1 MAVNIPPELWLKI
14 ISYLTYEDVHFRLIN
29 ANKFLHRLIGGFTI
43 HRLPLALWEQVFTHL
58 DYFTLLNVAA
68 SCRLFRGCVKY
79 SKSNEIKAATFRE
92 QLLLKNPLP
101 SDTKFKLHPAFK
113 CLRIG
118 GRPSRAL
125 LRINIRDLE
134 NPDVE
139 TASLRSLDIDNH
151 PIMSENIT
159 SPPVQLYELDYGP
172 SKTFGGGAG
181 TFTHSQPATV
191 RDVFLDAQRVTDDFC
206 RGAYLTAVNTEYV
219 KFNNSHT
226 FSEYVALDCHRIVK
240 VVEYGAITL
249 KIELVADSLL
259 ETVYNNRWDD
269 EEENERNAELLLL
282 SMIGAYP
289 YNHEV

>member
-29 ANKFLHRLIGGFTI
+29 VNKFLHRLIGGLTI
-43 HRLPLALWEQVFTHL
+43 HWLPLALWEQIFTHL
-58 DYFTLLNVAA
+58 NYFTLLNVAA
-68 SCRLFRGCVKY
+68 SCKLFRGCVKY

-101 SDTKFKLHPAFK
+101 PDTKFKLHPVFK

-118 GRPSRAL
+118 GRPSRAF
-125 LRINIRDLE
+125 LRINIRGLE

-139 TASLRSLDIDNH
+139 TTCLRSLDIDSH

-159 SPPVQLYELDYGP
+159 SPPIQLYELEFGP

-181 TFTHSQPATV
+181 TSTHSQPATV
-191 RDVFLDAQRVTDDFC
+191 RDVFLDTQRVTDEFC

-226 FSEYVALDCHRIVK
+226 FCE
-240 VVEYGAITL
+240 
-249 KIELVADSLL
+249 IESVADWLL
-259 ETVYNNRWDD
+259 ETVYDGRWDD
-269 EEENERNAELLLL
+269 EEENERNAELMLL

-289 YNHEV
+289 YDHEV

>member
-29 ANKFLHRLIGGFTI
+29 VNKFLHRLIGGFTI
-43 HRLPLALWEQVFTHL
+43 HRLPLALWEQIFTHL

-79 SKSNEIKAATFRE
+79 SKSNEIKAVTFRE
-92 QLLLKNPLP
+92 QLLKNPLP

-139 TASLRSLDIDNH
+139 TASLRSLDIDSH

-226 FSEYVALDCHRIVK
+226 FSEY
-240 VVEYGAITL
+240 
-249 KIELVADSLL
+249 IELVADSLL
-259 ETVYNNRWDD
+259 EAVYNDRWDD

-289 YNHEV
+289 YNNEV